1 MVGVAHG
8 KSITTIQWFWY
19 TTKYSADM
27 IMKKQIFISLLMSCF
42 TLTSFGSELYQPC
55 RIGMI
60 VETTPT
66 SQFKDNNDG
75 TITDLKTKLIW
86 KKCIEGMIWQS
97 STNSCIDDTATEDM
111 MTWQEA
117 LGKATQ
123 LNASGGFASAV
134 SWRLP
139 NIKELSS
146 IIENACYGPSI
157 NLNIFPDSP
166 SGIFWSSTPYIG
178 VNDYAWS
185 VRFNYGQNS
194 MNYKYDYY
202 FARLVRDP
210 NS

>member
-1 MVGVAHG
+1 
-8 KSITTIQWFWY
+8 
-19 TTKYSADM
+19 
-27 IMKKQIFISLLMSCF
+27 MKKYFFPILLMLAISPAVF
-42 TLTSFGSELYQPC
+42 SAKLYQPC

-60 VETTPT
+60 IETAPT
-66 SQFKDNNDG
+66 SQFKDNSDG

-86 KKCIEGMIWQS
+86 KKCIEGLTWQS
-97 STNSCIDDTATEDM
+97 ATNTCTDDPNVEDM

-117 LGKATQ
+117 LAKAAQ
-123 LNASGGFASAV
+123 LNANGGLAGATN
-134 SWRLP
+134 WRLP

-157 NLNIFPDSP
+157 NLNVFPDSP

-178 VNDYAWS
+178 ANDYAWS

-202 FARLVRDP
+202 FARLVRD
-210 NS
+210 SIL